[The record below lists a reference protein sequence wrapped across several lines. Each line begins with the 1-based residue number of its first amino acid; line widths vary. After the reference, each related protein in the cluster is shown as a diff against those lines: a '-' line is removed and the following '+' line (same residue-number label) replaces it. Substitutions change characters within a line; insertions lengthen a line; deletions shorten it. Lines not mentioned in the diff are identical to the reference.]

1 MRAKRAAG
9 DTKINNVPFRLKSP
23 KWNAGIPPF
32 LRKERDKKQK
42 SRPSCSGRAESNLG
56 EIANASHG
64 VETRFSEFLLHL
76 ARIRRES
83 LLSRRPS
90 DGARRQKCRNE
101 SSE

>member
-1 MRAKRAAG
+1 MFARRAAG
-9 DTKINNVPFRLKSP
+9 DTKNNNVPFRLNPP
-23 KWNAGIPPF
+23 KWEPGIPP
-32 LRKERDKKQK
+32 LPQKERGKKQEA
-42 SRPSCSGRAESNLG
+42 RPSCSGRAESNLG